1 MENNIQDINPE
12 ALGKF
17 AKLVEHTN
25 NKNIPLVMGAD
36 SNGHHTLWNSYKTT
50 ARGRMICELINKYNL
65 NVENKGNLPTF
76 TNTRNYKSI
85 IDITI
90 TNKSATKLIKS
101 WEVEQKPSL
110 SDHKMITIKLDI
122 GNHTIAYKRCTDNI
136 KWDEYKEKV
145 KKALE
150 KHPYKYKTN
159 GTPQERVDKDTNFI
173 NKTLMDVFDEVCP
186 LTKITHKS
194 KIPWNKEI
202 DKIKKKTLK
211 QKSNT
216 INSSTTESRKN
227 LEEREKDYR
236 RELQKIGRQG
246 WKDYCSTTKS
256 KRKLAKFPKQGNKEW
271 ERLNCLQLP
280 NGEYTKT
287 ATETLK
293 FLADTHYPENDQHSQ
308 QTVPET
314 QDQIEDEIFTT
325 QAYKR
330 AIKTLQPRK
339 APGPDKIM
347 NEMLKTCNELLELP
361 LTSIFKRCLK
371 HAISPTQ
378 WKVNK
383 GIILAKP
390 EKDNYSHP
398 KAFRIISLTSN
409 IQKLMEKMILIY
421 LEEKVGIDKKLT
433 KNQFGFRKRKST
445 QAALHRLTNR
455 IEEALANGQFALGIF
470 LDVEGAFDAI
480 KFSSIR
486 EAMEKSKSR
495 KKS

>member
-1 MENNIQDINPE
+1 MTKRGIAFTAQQKLKQQTQTKKKGSATKTTSDKGKNFYYTTIKQINLQKKKIACQTYLSELKTHEIMLIQEPYAVKNRICYVPKTHKAFSPYCKEQKIRTAILLPIELAKKSFILTPYTNKDIIAVKSNTHTKKGIMWCSFYMAMENNIQDINPE

-159 GTPQERVDKDTNFI
+159 GTPQERVDKDTKFI

-227 LEEREKDYR
+227 LEEKEKDYR

-314 QDQIEDEIFTT
+314 QDQIEARW
-325 QAYKR
+325 Q
-330 AIKTLQPRK
+330 
-339 APGPDKIM
+339 
-347 NEMLKTCNELLELP
+347 N
-361 LTSIFKRCLK
+361 S
-371 HAISPTQ
+371 
-378 WKVNK
+378 
-383 GIILAKP
+383 
-390 EKDNYSHP
+390 
-398 KAFRIISLTSN
+398 FRL
-409 IQKLMEKMILIY
+409 
-421 LEEKVGIDKKLT
+421 
-433 KNQFGFRKRKST
+433 
-445 QAALHRLTNR
+445 
-455 IEEALANGQFALGIF
+455 
-470 LDVEGAFDAI
+470 
-480 KFSSIR
+480 
-486 EAMEKSKSR
+486 
-495 KKS
+495 